1 MRSVTLLCVLLPV
14 VLSGCAVLPKGERA
28 ATTQADWPVLLPI
41 EDLTAPPPAEA
52 DPTEALAARAAA
64 LRARAALL
72 SATDL

>member
-14 VLSGCAVLPKGERA
+14 VLSGCAALPKRDRA
-28 ATTQADWPVLLPI
+28 AATQADWPVLLTI

-52 DPTEALAARAAA
+52 DPTEALEARAAA

-72 SATDL
+72 AATDI